1 MNILFTSVG
10 RRSYLIKYFKEAL
23 GSEGEIHAANNTALT
38 PAFECAD
45 KTVVTPMIYD
55 KTYIRFLREYCVEN
69 RIDAI
74 ISLFDIDL
82 PVLAA
87 HRETFEGIGV
97 KLIVSDE
104 DVVSMCNDKWAA
116 YEFYKENGINTPRT
130 FLSKGSALEAWEK
143 GEIKFPLYVKP
154 RWGMGSIGLFEA
166 DNLTE
171 LEVMYEKTE
180 RAINESYL
188 KYESL
193 KDIDN
198 SIIIQEKLNG
208 QEYGLDV
215 INDLNCG
222 YRTTIVKKKYA
233 MRSGETDCAV
243 TVDLP
248 VLKELG
254 ETLGRKLKHMGNLDA
269 DIFMVGDVPYI
280 LELNPRFGGG
290 YPFSHIAGVN
300 LPLAIIKW
308 LKGEEADDSLL
319 TERIG
324 VLAHK
329 DIEIV
334 RLDKYTEQ

>member
-38 PAFECAD
+38 PAFEFAD

-55 KTYIRFLREYCVEN
+55 KVYIRFLKEYCVKN
-69 RIDAI
+69 HIDAI
-74 ISLFDIDL
+74 ISLFDVDL

-87 HRETFEGIGV
+87 HRDVFEGIGV
-97 KLIVSDE
+97 KLIVSDVN
-104 DVVSMCNDKWAA
+104 VVSMCNDKWAA
-116 YEFYKENGINTPRT
+116 YVFYKQNGFNTPRT
-130 FLSKGSALEAWEK
+130 YLSREAAINAWEK

-171 LEVMYEKTE
+171 LGVMYEKTE
-180 RAINESYL
+180 KAIDESYL

-193 KDIDN
+193 QDMEN
-198 SIIIQEKLNG
+198 SIIIQEKLTG

-215 INDLNCG
+215 ICDLNCE
-222 YRTTIVKKKYA
+222 YKTTIVKKKYA

-254 ETLGRKLKHMGNLDA
+254 EALGRKLKHIGNLDA
-269 DIFMVGDVPYI
+269 DIFMVGDIPYI

-300 LPLAIIKW
+300 LPMAIIKW
-308 LKGEEADDSLL
+308 LRGEEADDSLL
-319 TERIG
+319 TARIG

-329 DIEIV
+329 DIEVV
-334 RLDKYTEQ
+334 RLDKYKES